1 MTGGPRFGW
10 VPNVLLWAALVAGSA
25 AGAWAYLQLNLMAV
39 WIAAAFALLLAL
51 YAAAAV
57 EPKH

>member
-1 MTGGPRFGW
+1 M
-10 VPNVLLWAALVAGSA
+10 PNVLLWAALVAGSA
-25 AGAWAYLQLNLMAV
+25 AGARAYLQLNLMAV